1 MNRNRLFQ
9 LGAFALLIS
18 LLTSCTAQKRFQR
31 RLIGTWQVERYE
43 QLYPSGQREVSPN
56 VGTVTFRRNGGG
68 DNDLPVLT
76 RALRTPDANRFSW
89 KNTAEEVTII
99 SGNTFLA
106 KSWIVMRN
114 RRTHQ
119 IWKSTTQAV
128 VQTME
133 LRKVKAR

>member
-1 MNRNRLFQ
+1 MTKNLLFRI
-9 LGAFALLIS
+9 GAFALLFS
-18 LLTSCTAQKRFQR
+18 LLASCTAQKRFQR
-31 RLIGTWQVERYE
+31 RLIGTWNVERYE

-56 VGTVTFRRNGGG
+56 VGSVTFRRNGGG
-68 DNDLPVLT
+68 ENDLPVLT
-76 RALRTPDANRFSW
+76 RNLRMPDVGNFSW
-89 KNTAEEVTII
+89 KNTTEEVTII
-99 SGNTFLA
+99 SGNTYLA

-133 LRKVKAR
+133 LRKMR